1 MVAATTIMAYT
12 SWVVT
17 DEFRA
22 LMQEFVRRFGLLS
35 GDRTPCGKPLAPSD
49 AHALMLLLE
58 AADDGM
64 LSSVLAARLG
74 VDKSTASRV
83 TARLAE
89 RGYVAPAPS
98 IDDGR
103 ARPARLT
110 TKGVRVARE
119 VEQASRA
126 RFADILEH
134 VPARRRGAIIAALRD
149 IVAAL
154 DVMTTNQERES
165 R

>member
-1 MVAATTIMAYT
+1 MVACATIMEYT
-12 SWVVT
+12 SGVVT

-35 GDRTPCGKPLAPSD
+35 ADRTPCGKPLASSD

-58 AADDGM
+58 ADEHDM

-83 TARLAE
+83 TARLTE
-89 RGYVAPAPS
+89 RGFLTPAPAA
-98 IDDGR
+98 DDGR

-110 TKGVRVARE
+110 KKGLRIARE

-126 RFADILEH
+126 RFADVLERI
-134 VPARRRGAIIAALRD
+134 PASRRSAVIRALRD
-149 IVAAL
+149 IVSAL
-154 DVMTTNQERES
+154 EADPGDREP
-165 R
+165 

>member
-1 MVAATTIMAYT
+1 
-12 SWVVT
+12 
-17 DEFRA
+17 
-22 LMQEFVRRFGLLS
+22 MQEFVRRFGLLS
-35 GDRTPCGKPLAPSD
+35 ADRTPWGKPLASSD

-58 AADDGM
+58 VADDGM

-83 TARLAE
+83 TARLTE
-89 RGYVAPAPS
+89 RGYLAPAPGT
-98 IDDGR
+98 DDGR

-110 TKGVRVARE
+110 NKGVRVARE

-126 RFADILEH
+126 RFADILKH

-149 IVAAL
+149 IVSAL
-154 DVMTTNQERES
+154 DVMTANQERES
-165 R
+165 Q

>member
-1 MVAATTIMAYT
+1 LWSTALET
-12 SWVVT
+12 VT

-22 LMQEFVRRFGLLS
+22 LIQEFVRRFGLLAAE
-35 GDRTPCGKPLAPSD
+35 RTPCGKPLASSD

-58 AADDGM
+58 AADEGM

-83 TARLAE
+83 TARLTE
-89 RGYVAPAPS
+89 RGYLAPAPS
-98 IDDGR
+98 GDDGR

-110 TKGVRVARE
+110 SKGVRVARE

-134 VPARRRGAIIAALRD
+134 VPARRRGAIITALRD
-149 IVAAL
+149 IVSAL
-154 DVMTTNQERES
+154 DAMTANQGES
-165 R
+165 KSR